1 MFWKAHY
8 IFCEE
13 GRVIK
18 PDKAQT
24 QSGLDLTCTG
34 TGLGK
39 KHSRRSKMAMLV
51 LGVVCLLLAHVSASP
66 PKKNALVIIADDA
79 GFETQ
84 VYNNSVCK
92 TPNID
97 QLAQSS
103 VVIRHAY
110 TSVSSCSPSRSAILT
125 GLPQHQNGMYGLEHT
140 VHHFR
145 SFDAVQ
151 TLPVILKPAGIKT
164 AIIGKKHVA
173 PAEVY
178 KFDYEETEFNNPMLQ
193 CARNITRM
201 KEFVQ
206 TFLSTNTTKPFMLY
220 VGFNDPHRCGGKL
233 GLFCDKWG
241 TGAPGMG
248 VIPDWHPLFY
258 KPEEVVVP
266 PYLPDTPA
274 TRMDIAAQYT
284 SISRMDQGVGMLLK
298 ELQAFG
304 HLNDTLIIYTA
315 DNGIPFPNAKTNLY
329 EPGMGEP
336 MMVSNPYV
344 KQRWGQYSEAITSTT
359 DIVPTVLDWFGVS
372 YPDYVLEGKKV
383 TLTGKSMLPITSAE
397 PTGWDHIFSSHN
409 FHEVTMYYPMRVM
422 RDRQY
427 RLIHNMN
434 YRAPYP
440 IAQDLAACP
449 TFIDIL
455 NNTAAGKPTKWYKTL
470 DQYYYRPEW
479 ELYDVTNDPLE
490 KVNLAYDAAHKSTLE
505 AMQTAVC
512 DWRHA
517 TNDPWRCFPEGV
529 IHGPKCIDL
538 QNEPPKNKYAKEYN
552 GN

>member
-1 MFWKAHY
+1 MAVVKAFG
-8 IFCEE
+8 I
-13 GRVIK
+13 
-18 PDKAQT
+18 A
-24 QSGLDLTCTG
+24 
-34 TGLGK
+34 
-39 KHSRRSKMAMLV
+39 
-51 LGVVCLLLAHVSASP
+51 CLLFWHASASSP
-66 PKKNALVIIADDA
+66 AKKNALIIIADDG

-97 QLAQSS
+97 KLAQSS
-103 VVIRHAY
+103 VIIRHAY

-125 GLPQHQNGMYGLEHT
+125 GLPQHQNGMYGLEHLP
-140 VHHFR
+140 HHFQ
-145 SFDAVQ
+145 SFEGVKA
-151 TLPVILKPAGIKT
+151 LPVILKPAGIKT

-173 PAEVY
+173 PPEVY

-201 KEFVQ
+201 KEFVR
-206 TFLSTNTTKPFMLY
+206 TFLSMDPTKPFMLY
-220 VGFNDPHRCGGKL
+220 VGFNDPHRCTRSRL

-248 VIPDWHPLFY
+248 IIPDWHPLIY
-258 KPEEVVVP
+258 KPEEVIVP

-274 TRMDIAAQYT
+274 TRVDIAAQYT

-298 ELQAFG
+298 ELEAFG
-304 HLNDTLIIYTA
+304 YLNDTLIIYTA

-336 MMVSNPYV
+336 MMVSNPYA
-344 KQRWGQYSEAITSTT
+344 KQRWGQYSEALTSTT
-359 DIVPTVLDWFGVS
+359 DIVPTVLDWFGVP
-372 YPDYVLEGKKV
+372 YPNYSLLRKKV
-383 TLTGKSMLPITSAE
+383 VLTGQSMLPITLAE
-397 PTGWDHIFSSHN
+397 PKGWDFVFSSHN
-409 FHEVTMYYPMRVM
+409 FHEVTMSYPMRVM

-449 TFIDIL
+449 TFVDIL

-479 ELYDVTNDPLE
+479 ELYDVTNDPME
-490 KVNLAYDAAHKSTLE
+490 EVNLAQAPTHKTTLE
-505 AMQTAVC
+505 AMQKAIC
-512 DWRHA
+512 NWRHA

-529 IHGPKCIDL
+529 ISGPTTCIDL
-538 QNEPPKNKYAKEYN
+538 QNEPPQNKYTEEHNKN
-552 GN
+552 